1 MYDFFLYIVIFYDI
15 CLSVSGGHSMKIQG
29 LLTDEAIL
37 AELGGRLAQRRLE
50 LQFTQ
55 EMLAEQ
61 AGISKRTVER
71 IEAGA
76 TAQISTLIRILRAL
90 ELLDRLETLVP
101 EAAPRPMDLVKL
113 KGKARQRASGKRQS
127 AREAP
132 WQWGD
137 ET

>member
-1 MYDFFLYIVIFYDI
+1 
-15 CLSVSGGHSMKIQG
+15 MKIEG
-29 LLTDEAIL
+29 LLTDKAIL

-50 LQFTQ
+50 LQLTQ

-61 AGISKRTVER
+61 AGVSKRTVER

-76 TAQISTLIRILRAL
+76 TAQMSTLIRVLRVL

-101 EAAPRPMDLVKL
+101 EAGPRPMDLVRL
-113 KGKARQRASGKRQS
+113 KGKARKRASGKRKS
-127 AREAP
+127 TDKGP
-132 WQWGD
+132 WHWGD

>member
-1 MYDFFLYIVIFYDI
+1 
-15 CLSVSGGHSMKIQG
+15 MKIEG
-29 LLTDEAIL
+29 LLTGEAIL

-50 LQFTQ
+50 LQLTQ

-61 AGISKRTVER
+61 AGVSKRTVER

-76 TAQISTLIRILRAL
+76 TTQMSTLIRILRVL

-101 EAAPRPMDLVKL
+101 EAGPRPMDLIKL
-113 KGKARQRASGKRQS
+113 KGKARKRASGKRKS
-127 AREAP
+127 TDKGP
-132 WQWGD
+132 WHWGD

>member
-1 MYDFFLYIVIFYDI
+1 
-15 CLSVSGGHSMKIQG
+15 MKIEG
-29 LLTDEAIL
+29 LLTDESIL

-61 AGISKRTVER
+61 AGVSKRTVER
-71 IEAGA
+71 IEAGG
-76 TAQISTLIRILRAL
+76 TAQMSTLIRILRAL

-101 EAAPRPMDLVKL
+101 EAVPRPMDLVRL
-113 KGKARQRASGKRQS
+113 KGKTRKRAGGKRQ
-127 AREAP
+127 AAQDGP

-137 ET
+137 EA

>member
-1 MYDFFLYIVIFYDI
+1 
-15 CLSVSGGHSMKIQG
+15 MKIEG

-37 AELGGRLAQRRLE
+37 TELGGRLTQRRLE
-50 LQFTQ
+50 FQLTQ

-61 AGISKRTVER
+61 AGVSKRTVER

-76 TAQISTLIRILRAL
+76 TTQMSTMIRILRVL

-101 EAAPRPMDLVKL
+101 EAGPRPMDLVRL
-113 KGKARQRASGKRQS
+113 KGKARKRASGKRKPTETGS
-127 AREAP
+127 WR
-132 WQWGD
+132 WGD